1 MERPHVVCV
10 PFPAQGHITPM
21 FELAKLLHS
30 NGFYVTFVNTH
41 FNHNRLF
48 RSSGLQSLKLMED
61 FQFEAIPDGLPEPD
75 RDATQD
81 IPALCKSTSENCLTP
96 FRDLLRKLNT
106 STSIPR
112 ISCIVSD
119 GTMSFTLD
127 AAEEL
132 GIPQA
137 LFWTWSAC
145 GHLGYLHYQQLVE
158 RGLVPFKDE
167 SFFTNGSLD
176 APIDWIP
183 GMNSIRLKD
192 LPSFI
197 RTTDPDDIMIN
208 FIIREIK
215 RSTRA
220 KAIILNTFDDLEHE
234 ALQAMKSI
242 SPQLYTIGPLSV
254 LSNQV
259 PHTPLKTL
267 GASLWKED
275 SKCVDWLDTKGPRS
289 VVFVNFGSIAVMTEK
304 QLEEMAWGLANSNHP
319 FLWVIRPDLVG
330 GESAI
335 AMLYSKFVIATEDRG
350 LLVSWCPQKRVL
362 AHPSIGVFL
371 THCGWNS
378 MLESICGGVPV
389 ICWPFFAEQQTNCRY
404 ACKEWGIGME
414 IDNDVKRDEVEGTI
428 REMMEGAEKG
438 KEMSKKA
445 VEWKERVEI
454 ATKQGGSSYE
464 NLNSFVKQMLWPN

>member
-158 RGLVPFKDE
+158 RGLVPFKGKL
-167 SFFTNGSLD
+167 F
-176 APIDWIP
+176 
-183 GMNSIRLKD
+183 
-192 LPSFI
+192 
-197 RTTDPDDIMIN
+197 
-208 FIIREIK
+208 
-215 RSTRA
+215 
-220 KAIILNTFDDLEHE
+220 
-234 ALQAMKSI
+234 
-242 SPQLYTIGPLSV
+242 GP
-254 LSNQV
+254 
-259 PHTPLKTL
+259 
-267 GASLWKED
+267 
-275 SKCVDWLDTKGPRS
+275 
-289 VVFVNFGSIAVMTEK
+289 
-304 QLEEMAWGLANSNHP
+304 
-319 FLWVIRPDLVG
+319 
-330 GESAI
+330 
-335 AMLYSKFVIATEDRG
+335 
-350 LLVSWCPQKRVL
+350 
-362 AHPSIGVFL
+362 
-371 THCGWNS
+371 
-378 MLESICGGVPV
+378 
-389 ICWPFFAEQQTNCRY
+389 
-404 ACKEWGIGME
+404 
-414 IDNDVKRDEVEGTI
+414 
-428 REMMEGAEKG
+428 
-438 KEMSKKA
+438 
-445 VEWKERVEI
+445 
-454 ATKQGGSSYE
+454 
-464 NLNSFVKQMLWPN
+464 